1 MRAIRSLGGVTL
13 VAALCATVGAQNVE
27 GPFGTHNGDIFGR
40 SRLPLVRVNDSGA
53 LPLAWNIDLG
63 AVGVNRVAGRAP
75 ITFDKDGNIYFRE
88 STPSNSVASFEPVAG
103 ALRWRANNGGA
114 GVALGSTFSSSG
126 VVVGDGDLCYALA
139 TGTQPAAYG
148 IRKDNGLIVWT
159 TNLNDPPGSLPW
171 AAGTELTPVL
181 FDGKLYVVSQSD
193 GTQVVVYALNA
204 GTGAIEFQGNI
215 PCPYDVVGSLTLVPD
230 LLGGGVHALYWN
242 GSSNSPQNNGGAD
255 GIADTWCVR
264 LDTNLNSATL
274 EWGMEGGWVARSHV
288 IYSPLT
294 NRIYLH
300 AWTDFGAE
308 FYTYNAVTGAVVA
321 NQNSANNGHGFYD
334 VGCLDWGNQSVVT
347 GAFSGNVV
355 IYADDGTGTTTD
367 VVYSYEPFWGELR
380 VFGQLAKRNATGG
393 GTETILISGTNSR
406 CNDLT
411 EPARVVVLNLDNA
424 VVAEDGPAYFDD
436 ILIEEG
442 PGGGPY
448 TTVFSENFNG
458 LSAGDL
464 PGQGGWELDNAAP
477 SGVTP
482 AQLLSDPT
490 SSGQGLVAAL
500 DAAGNGGGWQGFFHG
515 FADTTADEV
524 VVTWKQYRTD
534 LTDNLWPY
542 YGDVVNDF
550 AGGWSFEWDQNGKIL
565 PYHFVDNGGG
575 VNMAANIWQ
584 TISIKFSNINDPDPG
599 NRIVQVTVTDING
612 STAGFPILQTDGFNA
627 TDSIRGFGF
636 QFEGTPITSGGSA
649 NTPEAEYNTGICQDH
664 GFTTR
669 GGAYAGPDGKI
680 YYMDPVPNRLVA
692 LGAGDPCFAHG
703 RFDPNGDGVINNFD
717 IDPFVLGLTD
727 LATYTTMF
735 CGGNAQCALCRLDI
749 DESGAINNFDIDP
762 FVACLTAGCD

>member
-1 MRAIRSLGGVTL
+1 MRAIRRLGGVTL
-13 VAALCATVGAQNVE
+13 VAALCAAVGAQNVE
-27 GPFGTHNGDIFGR
+27 GPFGTQNGDIFGR

-53 LPLAWNIDLG
+53 LPLAWSTDLTALG
-63 AVGVNRVAGRAP
+63 INRVAGRAP
-75 ITFDKDGNIYFRE
+75 ITFDKNGNSYFRE
-88 STPSNSVASFEPVAG
+88 STPSNGVASLDTAG
-103 ALRWRANNGGA
+103 NLRWRANNGGA

-126 VVVGDGDLCYALA
+126 IVVGDGDLCYTLA
-139 TGTQPAAYG
+139 SGTQPAAYG
-148 IRKDNGLIVWT
+148 IRKDTGLITWT
-159 TNLNDPPGSLPW
+159 ANLNDPPGALPW

-204 GTGAIEFQGNI
+204 LTGAIDFQGNI
-215 PCPYDVVGSLTLVPD
+215 PCPYDTVGSVTLVPD
-230 LLGGGVHALYWN
+230 LFGGGVHALYWN
-242 GSSNSPQNNGGAD
+242 GDSGPPGGGAD
-255 GIADTWCVR
+255 GIPDVWCVR
-264 LDTNLNSATL
+264 IDTNLSTATL
-274 EWGMEGGWVARSHV
+274 GWGVDGGRTARSHV
-288 IYSPLT
+288 IYNPAM
-294 NRIYLH
+294 NRLYTH
-300 AWTDFGAE
+300 TWNDYGAE
-308 FYTYNAVTGAVVA
+308 FYSFNALTGARVD

-334 VGCLDWGNQSVVT
+334 VGALSWDNQSVVT
-347 GAFSGNVV
+347 GAFSGNVIV
-355 IYADDGTGTTTD
+355 YTDDGTGTTTD
-367 VVYSYEPFWGELR
+367 VIYSYEPFWGELR
-380 VFGQLAKRNATGG
+380 IFGQLAKRNAMGG
-393 GTETILISGTNSR
+393 GTDSILISGTNSR
-406 CNDLT
+406 CTDLT
-411 EPARVVVLNLDNA
+411 EPARVVVLNVDTA

-490 SSGQGLVAAL
+490 SSGQGLVAEL
-500 DAAGNGGGWQGFFHG
+500 DAAGNAGGWQGFFHG
-515 FADTTADEV
+515 FTDTTADEV
-524 VVTWKQYRTD
+524 VITWKQYRTD

-550 AGGWSFEWDQNGKIL
+550 GGGWSFEWDQNTKVL

-584 TISIKFSNINDPDPG
+584 TISIKFSNINDPDPM
-599 NRIVQVTVTDING
+599 NRIVQVTVSDING
-612 STAGFPILQTDGFNA
+612 STSGFPILQS
-627 TDSIRGFGF
+627 DSTGTPTSTIRGFGL

-649 NTPEAEYNTGICQDH
+649 NTATAEYNTGICADH

-680 YYMDPVPNRLVA
+680 YYQDPVANRMVA
-692 LGAGDPCFAHG
+692 LGAGDPCWGFG